1 MNLPTQ
7 LTVGRICLVPL
18 VVVFLIS
25 TESIHALVAAVL
37 FAGAALTDWLDG
49 LIARRRGQV
58 TTLGK
63 LLDPVADKV
72 LVSAA
77 LISLVQVGTVEAWM
91 VVIMIGREFAVTGLR
106 SVSAAQGIVIEAS
119 DLAKYKT
126 FAQYLAVILL
136 ILERSIPTGL
146 ESEFVY
152 LSRGTLWAALFLT
165 ILSGIDYFV
174 RFYRASDVDAAG
186 PGRRSL
192 ALSALWLLGAYL
204 VGAIPVGYL
213 VARILG
219 VDIRRAGQREHRRDQ
234 RPPHGRA
241 GPRPSPRSSV
251 TSPRATS
258 PPGSGAGPAPSPAG
272 PARPPCSRWSATA
285 GRCSS
290 GSAAGRA
297 WRPGSARSFASRPG
311 P

>member
-1 MNLPTQ
+1 VNLPTQ

-25 TESIHALVAAVL
+25 TDTIHALVAAVL

-77 LISLVQVGTVEAWM
+77 LISLVQVGTIEAWM

-106 SVSAAQGIVIEAS
+106 SVSAAQGMVIEAS

-152 LSRGTLWAALFLT
+152 FSRGALWAALILT
-165 ILSGIDYFV
+165 IFSGIDYFV
-174 RFYRASDVDAAG
+174 RFYRASDVRTSDVD
-186 PGRRSL
+186 SL
-192 ALSALWLLGAYL
+192 ARG
-204 VGAIPVGYL
+204 
-213 VARILG
+213 
-219 VDIRRAGQREHRRDQ
+219 DDH
-234 RPPHGRA
+234 
-241 GPRPSPRSSV
+241 
-251 TSPRATS
+251 
-258 PPGSGAGPAPSPAG
+258 
-272 PARPPCSRWSATA
+272 
-285 GRCSS
+285 
-290 GSAAGRA
+290 
-297 WRPGSARSFASRPG
+297 WR
-311 P
+311 

>member
-37 FAGAALTDWLDG
+37 FAAAAVTDWLDG

-77 LISLVQVGTVEAWM
+77 LISLVQVGTIEAWI
-91 VVIMIGREFAVTGLR
+91 VVIVIGREFAVTGLR

-126 FAQYLAVILL
+126 FAQYLAVTLL
-136 ILERSIPTGL
+136 ILERSMPSGL
-146 ESEFVY
+146 DAEFVY
-152 LSRGTLWAALFLT
+152 LSRGTLWAALTLT
-165 ILSGIDYFV
+165 IFSGIDYFV
-174 RFYRASDVDAAG
+174 RFYRASDVDA
-186 PGRRSL
+186 L
-192 ALSALWLLGAYL
+192 ARG
-204 VGAIPVGYL
+204 
-213 VARILG
+213 
-219 VDIRRAGQREHRRDQ
+219 DD
-234 RPPHGRA
+234 
-241 GPRPSPRSSV
+241 
-251 TSPRATS
+251 
-258 PPGSGAGPAPSPAG
+258 
-272 PARPPCSRWSATA
+272 RW
-285 GRCSS
+285 R
-290 GSAAGRA
+290 
-297 WRPGSARSFASRPG
+297 
-311 P
+311 

>member
-1 MNLPTQ
+1 VNLPTQ

-77 LISLVQVGTVEAWM
+77 LISLVQVGTIEAWM
-91 VVIMIGREFAVTGLR
+91 VVVMIGREFAVTGLR
-106 SVSAAQGIVIEAS
+106 SVSAAQGMVIEAS

-126 FAQYLAVILL
+126 FAQYVAVILL

-146 ESEFVY
+146 ESDFVY
-152 LSRGTLWAALFLT
+152 LSRGALWAALFLT

-174 RFYRASDVDAAG
+174 RFYRASDVRTSDVD
-186 PGRRSL
+186 SL
-192 ALSALWLLGAYL
+192 TRG
-204 VGAIPVGYL
+204 
-213 VARILG
+213 
-219 VDIRRAGQREHRRDQ
+219 DD
-234 RPPHGRA
+234 
-241 GPRPSPRSSV
+241 
-251 TSPRATS
+251 
-258 PPGSGAGPAPSPAG
+258 
-272 PARPPCSRWSATA
+272 RW
-285 GRCSS
+285 R
-290 GSAAGRA
+290 
-297 WRPGSARSFASRPG
+297 
-311 P
+311 